1 MKGIPDYEGS
11 RRDKQIFSGHKTVN
25 QVLIYD
31 RKKITPT
38 LDLPLV
44 VSK

>member
-1 MKGIPDYEGS
+1 
-11 RRDKQIFSGHKTVN
+11 
-25 QVLIYD
+25 IYD
-31 RKKITPT
+31 RKTKITPT

>member
-1 MKGIPDYEGS
+1 
-11 RRDKQIFSGHKTVN
+11 

-31 RKKITPT
+31 RKTKITPT

>member
-1 MKGIPDYEGS
+1 
-11 RRDKQIFSGHKTVN
+11 
-25 QVLIYD
+25 QVLISD
-31 RKKITPT
+31 RKTKITPT

>member
-1 MKGIPDYEGS
+1 FS
-11 RRDKQIFSGHKTVN
+11 RHKTEN

-31 RKKITPT
+31 RKTKITPT

>member
-1 MKGIPDYEGS
+1 TE
-11 RRDKQIFSGHKTVN
+11 N

-31 RKKITPT
+31 RKTKITPT

>member
-1 MKGIPDYEGS
+1 
-11 RRDKQIFSGHKTVN
+11 
-25 QVLIYD
+25 LIYD
-31 RKKITPT
+31 RKTKITPT

>member
-1 MKGIPDYEGS
+1 
-11 RRDKQIFSGHKTVN
+11 
-25 QVLIYD
+25 VLIYD
-31 RKKITPT
+31 RKTKITPT

>member
-1 MKGIPDYEGS
+1 E
-11 RRDKQIFSGHKTVN
+11 N

-31 RKKITPT
+31 RKTKITPT